1 MVNAKKRGTRFRCD
15 ALVEVA
21 CAPLQQLLGDKKYL
35 LSDDSPSSLDCLAL
49 AYLALALKPDVPQ
62 KWLQEGISGR
72 YPKLCTYVERGIQ
85 ECFGGE
91 VGVKD
96 ARLNETIDG
105 SGEFQTR
112 LPWRAP
118 SQRGLQAAGSTI
130 AHSILSSIPSINS
143 TIASVE
149 KCEKAGSS
157 EAAPNSL
164 LLPSIAA
171 AGTAIAAA
179 AGYFQYSSMEAEPQK
194 RRLEDMGEAGA
205 LFAGLQFGDDDR
217 RENVNAT

>member
-1 MVNAKKRGTRFRCD
+1 MNAKKTGTRFRCD
-15 ALVEVA
+15 ALVDVA

-62 KWLQEGISGR
+62 KWLQEGIKGR
-72 YPKLCTYVERGIQ
+72 YPKLCEYVERGIQ
-85 ECFGGE
+85 EGFGDE

-105 SGEFQTR
+105 TIEIQTK

-118 SQRGLQAAGSTI
+118 SQSGLQAAGSTI
-130 AHSILSSIPSINS
+130 AHSILSAILSTTS
-143 TIASVE
+143 TIASVD
-149 KCEKAGSS
+149 KSEKAGSS
-157 EAAPNSL
+157 EATPISL
-164 LLPSIAA
+164 LLPTITAV
-171 AGTAIAAA
+171 GTAVAAA
-179 AGYFQYSSMEAEPQK
+179 AGYFLYSSMGAEPEK
-194 RRLEDMGEAGA
+194 RRLQDMGEAGA
-205 LFAGLQFGDDDR
+205 LFAGLHFGDDDR